1 MNYLYVTIYLV
12 VCIVL
17 FIFFF
22 MFREAFDFLFEMV
35 PHNVTDYN
43 DPNYKGGIEY
53 IFNPLRHFKL

>member
-1 MNYLYVTIYLV
+1 
-12 VCIVL
+12 
-17 FIFFF
+17 